1 MTGKGKH
8 RRGGPVPEGSKA
20 TRRLTT
26 GPSLAD
32 QAYDALRED
41 ITSGRLGAE
50 TRITERWLAARLGVS
65 PTPVREALK
74 RLEHEH
80 LIERTGSN
88 SIRVAEPSLRRLHEL
103 SLTEAALRGVAAQI
117 AAVAASDD
125 ELAALSALCD
135 QIEKLGSKFN
145 SDAKVR
151 EKVLRLTREFHLLV
165 DKASHNPTLINMIA
179 TATAFD
185 WNFRKRFA
193 PDIYADK
200 RVSMEAHLQ
209 HREILEALLA
219 RDGEL
224 AGEKMRRH
232 ILKAT
237 EAFMAVVGNASDE
250 TASA

>member
-1 MTGKGKH
+1 M
-8 RRGGPVPEGSKA
+8 P

-41 ITSGRLGAE
+41 ITTGRLGAG
-50 TRITERWLAARLGVS
+50 TRITERGLAERLGVS

-103 SLTEAALRGVAAQI
+103 SLMEAALRGVAAQI
-117 AAVAASDD
+117 AAVTATDD
-125 ELAALSALCD
+125 ELAGLSAVWD
-135 QIEKLGSKFN
+135 RIEELGSEFN
-145 SDAKVR
+145 TNAKVQD
-151 EKVLRLTREFHLLV
+151 KVLRLAREFHALV
-165 DKASHNPTLINMIA
+165 DEASHNPTLINMIA

-193 PDIYADK
+193 PELYTDS
-200 RVSMEAHLQ
+200 RSSVEAHLQ
-209 HREILEALLA
+209 HREILDALLA

-224 AGEKMRRH
+224 AAASMRQH
-232 ILKAT
+232 ILRAT
-237 EAFMAVVGNASDE
+237 EAFMAVASTMSDE
-250 TASA
+250 SASA

>member
-1 MTGKGKH
+1 M
-8 RRGGPVPEGSKA
+8 
-20 TRRLTT
+20 RRLTT

-32 QAYDALRED
+32 QAYAALRED
-41 ITSGRLGAE
+41 ITSGRLNAE
-50 TRITERWLAARLGVS
+50 TRITERWLAERLGVS

-151 EKVLRLTREFHLLV
+151 EKVLRLTREFHL
-165 DKASHNPTLINMIA
+165 
-179 TATAFD
+179 
-185 WNFRKRFA
+185 
-193 PDIYADK
+193 
-200 RVSMEAHLQ
+200 Q
-209 HREILEALLA
+209 HREILDALLA

-232 ILKAT
+232 ILQAT
-237 EAFMAVVGNASDE
+237 EAFMAVVGNASGE